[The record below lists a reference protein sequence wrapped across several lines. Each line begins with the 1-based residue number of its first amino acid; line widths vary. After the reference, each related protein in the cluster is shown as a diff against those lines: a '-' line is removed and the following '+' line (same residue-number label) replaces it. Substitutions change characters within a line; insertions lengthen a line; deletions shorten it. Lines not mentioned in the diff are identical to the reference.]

1 MGVCGVFWWCWLAP
15 KKGKELFLHAHIQLL
30 LVFIHRECLN
40 MPEGVK
46 KKMKLKQK
54 VLQLYCCICISS
66 CWSDSGGLEKSMEK
80 LQAAHVGVL
89 LLLPCQHCLLPAIPT
104 FLSEGTHW
112 LQRAVKKLGGK
123 QMFASCFLLFYKP
136 FLQTECKWLSA
147 QAPLCA
153 ADCEL
158 EPGLPAGNGVGCV
171 WVHQPCW
178 IMFSDPLDPVFGFG
192 KELSWPSHVAAV
204 AESGP
209 SY

>member
-1 MGVCGVFWWCWLAP
+1 
-15 KKGKELFLHAHIQLL
+15 
-30 LVFIHRECLN
+30 
-40 MPEGVK
+40 
-46 KKMKLKQK
+46 MKLKQK

-89 LLLPCQHCLLPAIPT
+89 LLLPCQHCLLPPIPT

-147 QAPLCA
+147 QAPLRA

-171 WVHQPCW
+171 WVLQPCW